1 MPNNKNIKKN
11 NKNIKKNNYNNTLSA
26 IQYILNKREQQRK
39 INKNDLFLHNNENH
53 SKNKRKNNISIPSY
67 RKQKEYGLNKF
78 IKP

>member
-1 MPNNKNIKKN
+1 MSNTKN
-11 NKNIKKNNYNNTLSA
+11 NKNNKKNNYNNTLSA
-26 IQYILNKREQQRK
+26 IQYILNKTETQRK

-53 SKNKRKNNISIPSY
+53 NKNKRKNNISIPSY